1 MTSITEALA
10 KELAPALIDE
20 VVQSTEMTNRILDL
34 IEGAMEEPQG
44 ILLKALEKYLREHP
58 QSTVNPRP
66 DSMEF
71 GVASE
76 RVKIYFN
83 AMDTQEALLI
93 EQNAIKVREDT
104 LKDSAYAIDKR
115 RDELKPKGWGK
126 TGGD

>member
-34 IEGAMEEPQG
+34 LEKEMQG
-44 ILLKALEKYLREHP
+44 DGVLVKALDKHLKAHP

-115 RDELKPKGWGK
+115 RDELKPKGWAK
-126 TGGD
+126 NGGD